1 MLQIQ
6 YYPNRYINRFLNLQI
21 MSLSSFSECI
31 NVTNR
36 FNLILQYPILI
47 IQRFFE
53 ASYKV
58 TKLLQKQFFK
68 RLNHLEL

>member
-1 MLQIQ
+1 
-6 YYPNRYINRFLNLQI
+6 